1 MIPAIDTGRQKEGG
15 MRTRMPGLSA
25 LSTAMTLIG
34 TTAYAGG
41 LVESPFDRGDF
52 SDPLTI
58 NNPYS
63 PLVAGTTS

>member
-1 MIPAIDTGRQKEGG
+1 